1 MYGDVTAA
9 LSMCLW
15 RYVSAK
21 EGMVL
26 PEHNLLSLATASKRN
41 GKTRN
46 GARGY
51 VREVSGLSL
60 MLK

>member
-1 MYGDVTAA
+1 MVTS
-9 LSMCLW
+9 LQLCLW
-15 RYVSAK
+15 RYFSAK
-21 EGMVL
+21 EGIVL

-41 GKTRN
+41 SKTRN